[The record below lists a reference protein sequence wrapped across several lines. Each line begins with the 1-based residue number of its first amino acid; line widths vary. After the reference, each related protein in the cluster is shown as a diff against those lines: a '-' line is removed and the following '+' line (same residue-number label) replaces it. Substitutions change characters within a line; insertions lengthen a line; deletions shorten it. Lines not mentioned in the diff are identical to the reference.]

1 MKPRGVA
8 VPAGRPAGAAARRGS
23 AAPIT
28 LPADAAT
35 EGAMVNDSY
44 SRLWVA
50 LTVVMLLFLLALTI
64 WATR

>member
-8 VPAGRPAGAAARRGS
+8 VPAGGPAGAAAGRAP

-44 SRLWVA
+44 SRLWVV